1 MPKMLLSVVAG
12 LSMFTVAG
20 VAGAGEPTKLTAAQ
34 MDGITAAGG
43 TFFDTFIRKQ
53 VFETKQVF
61 LNIAKNVNSN
71 VGVRGN
77 LATAEG
83 SADAFGANSLSEV
96 SVFSQ
101 TTPFS
106 SESFAQAV
114 SATNDPGCHIC
125 RAPMKAQ

>member
-1 MPKMLLSVVAG
+1 MASKFLSVVAG
-12 LSMFTVAG
+12 LSMFAVAG
-20 VAGAGEPTKLTAAQ
+20 VASAGEPTKLTAAQ

-43 TFFDTFIRKQ
+43 THFDTFIRKQ

-61 LNIAKNVNSN
+61 LDIFKNVDSN
-71 VGVRGN
+71 VRVRNN

-83 SADAFGANSLSEV
+83 SADAFGSNSLSEV

-125 RAPMKAQ
+125 RAPMKVQ

>member
-1 MPKMLLSVVAG
+1 MPSKFLSVVAG
-12 LSMFTVAG
+12 LSLFAVAG
-20 VAGAGEPTKLTAAQ
+20 VASADEPTKLTTGQ

-43 TFFDTFIRKQ
+43 THFDTSIFKQ

-61 LNIAKNVNSN
+61 LDVFKNVYSN
-71 VGVRGN
+71 VQVRNN

-83 SADAFGANSLSEV
+83 SADAFGSNSLSEV

-125 RAPMKAQ
+125 RVPIRVQ